1 MDFTPVESQMI
12 LGVRYNK
19 QTYELDIVF
28 RTGDKYRYKNVPKF
42 VYDGLMNAESHGQ
55 YMHKR
60 ILGRY
65 EYERLG

>member
-1 MDFTPVESQMI
+1 MDFTPVKSQMI

-42 VYDGLMNAESHGQ
+42 VFDGLMNAESHGQ

-65 EYERLG
+65 EYERLD